1 MLLFALLANLT
12 TRCWADGERMMGT
25 RPPIFDPQV
34 ALPSFSDLSKTVS
47 SGNQSG
53 APLVT
58 TNFNDPSTV
67 DSNIVVTFKDNQ
79 TNKVVDNG
87 EHISV
92 DFINEDIKQVLRYV
106 SELYDLNI
114 IIPAALQGN
123 VTVRLKNATWESLLE
138 AVLGPVGCTYTQHD
152 NIVQI
157 CTLESLNKEPLK
169 TETFL
174 LKFAEAKQIA
184 EELKDFIDSN
194 GGGKITFNERSNVLI
209 ITERSKNIQ
218 TFASII
224 EMLDKPE
231 TQVMI
236 EAKFVEA
243 STNNTDARGF
253 AWPKSL
259 SATLK
264 DKEEAAAA
272 GGAAAGAG
280 APAAAAGGGDNAE
293 STDGQLTR
301 SLNKSK
307 ALGPT
312 SIMIKTLSSTFNFAQ
327 TESLGKTLSNP
338 IIITMN
344 NVPATMAVVT
354 NYPVPNYSYNSEQGG
369 YEISGFEEKPIGIEL
384 KVTPKVQAEFI
395 TLKIEPSL
403 SSKTAEI
410 EFTSSGGNNTTSS
423 IKYPQISQ
431 KKTDSVVTIKSGY
444 TIAIGGLMSQASSNT
459 VDKTPILG
467 DIPILGK
474 LFSNKNKSDT
484 ITNLLIFLSAT
495 QIAYDGTLLYPSV
508 KEAKNVSQKKMYN
521 MGITENDL
529 PGDALTESEQQMY
542 QEVQSLKARLENMI
556 ETKRLQE
563 TMADTNK
570 SISTFT
576 PYKPVTKA
584 RSKHKFL
591 KMFKKQTKHTYVSN
605 QKQAKQ

>member
-1 MLLFALLANLT
+1 
-12 TRCWADGERMMGT
+12 MMG
-25 RPPIFDPQV
+25 RQPPVFDPQA
-34 ALPSFSDLSKTVS
+34 ALPSFSDLSKTIS
-47 SGNQSG
+47 SGNQST
-53 APLVT
+53 PPSVT
-58 TNFNDPSTV
+58 TNFNDSSKV

-79 TNKVVDNG
+79 VDKVANSS

-194 GGGKITFNERSNVLI
+194 SGGKIAFNERSNVLI

-243 STNNTDARGF
+243 STNNSDNRGF
-253 AWPKSL
+253 TWPTAL
-259 SATLK
+259 TGTLK
-264 DKEEAAAA
+264 DKEEE
-272 GGAAAGAG
+272 AAAGAATG
-280 APAAAAGGGDNAE
+280 AATGAAASTATSSGSSSEDVAG
-293 STDGQLTR
+293 QITR
-301 SLNKSK
+301 SLNSSK
-307 ALGPT
+307 ALGPQ
-312 SIMIKTLSSTFNFAQ
+312 SIMIKTLTSTFNFTQ
-327 TESLGKTLSNP
+327 TETLGKTLSNP
-338 IIITMN
+338 TIITMN
-344 NVPATMAVVT
+344 NVPATMSVVT
-354 NYPVPNYSYNSEQGG
+354 NYPVPNYSYNSDQGN
-369 YEISGFEEKPIGIEL
+369 YEISGFEEKPTGIEL

-403 SSKTAEI
+403 SSKTADVA
-410 EFTSSGGNNTTSS
+410 FSTDKGAS
-423 IKYPQISQ
+423 INYPQISQ

-444 TIAIGGLMSQASSNT
+444 TIAIGGLMSQESSNVVT
-459 VDKTPILG
+459 KVPILG
-467 DIPILGK
+467 NIPILGK
-474 LFSNKNKSDT
+474 LFSNKNKSDGL
-484 ITNLLIFLSAT
+484 TNLLIFLTAT
-495 QIAYDGTLLYPSV
+495 QIAYDGTILYPHV
-508 KEAKNVSQKKMYN
+508 KEAKNISQKTMHR

-529 PGDALTESEQQMY
+529 PGDVLTESEQQMY
-542 QEVQSLKARLENMI
+542 QEIQSLKARLENMV

-570 SISTFT
+570 SISTFM
-576 PYKPVTKA
+576 PYKPVTKS

-591 KMFKKQTKHTYVSN
+591 KMFKKQSNHTYVSN
-605 QKQAKQ
+605 QKQAKK

>member
-1 MLLFALLANLT
+1 
-12 TRCWADGERMMGT
+12 MMGT

-34 ALPSFSDLSKTVS
+34 ALPSFSDLSKTVL
-47 SGNQSG
+47 SGNQSET
-53 APLVT
+53 PLT
-58 TNFNDPSTV
+58 TNFSDASKV

-79 TNKVVDNG
+79 TNKVVDSG

-138 AVLGPVGCTYTQHD
+138 AVLGPVGCTYTKHD

-174 LKFAEAKQIA
+174 LKFAEAKQVA

-194 GGGKITFNERSNVLI
+194 SGGKIAFNERSNVLI

-243 STNNTDARGF
+243 STNNTDTRGF
-253 AWPKSL
+253 AWPKSI
-259 SATLK
+259 STVLK

-272 GGAAAGAG
+272 DAGGAAAGAG
-280 APAAAAGGGDNAE
+280 AAAAAGGGGNEE

-301 SLNKSK
+301 SLNSSK

-312 SIMIKTLSSTFNFAQ
+312 SIMIKTLSAAFDFSQ
-327 TESLGKTLSNP
+327 TESLGKTLSSP
-338 IIITMN
+338 TIITMN

-395 TLKIEPSL
+395 TLKLEPSL

-410 EFTSSGGNNTTSS
+410 EFKSSGGNNTTSS

-444 TIAIGGLMSQASSNT
+444 TIAIGGLMSQASSNV

-474 LFSNKNKSDT
+474 LFSHKNKEDSV
-484 ITNLLIFLSAT
+484 TNLLIFLSAT
-495 QIAYDGTLLYPSV
+495 QIAYDGTLLYPHV
-508 KEAKNVSQKKMYN
+508 KEAKNISQKKMYS

-542 QEVQSLKARLENMI
+542 QEVQSLKTRLENMI

-563 TMADTNK
+563 TMANTSK
-570 SISTFT
+570 SISKFT

-605 QKQAKQ
+605 QKQTKQ

>member
-1 MLLFALLANLT
+1 
-12 TRCWADGERMMGT
+12 MMG
-25 RPPIFDPQV
+25 RPPVFDPQA
-34 ALPSFSDLSKTVS
+34 ALPSFSDLSKTIS
-47 SGNQSG
+47 SSKQSE
-53 APLVT
+53 ASPT
-58 TNFNDPSTV
+58 ATNFSDTSKV
-67 DSNIVVTFKDNQ
+67 DSNIVVTFKDTS
-79 TNKVVDNG
+79 TNKVVDG
-87 EHISV
+87 EEHISV

-106 SELYDLNI
+106 AELYDLNI

-123 VTVRLKNATWESLLE
+123 VTVRLKNTTWESLLD
-138 AVLGPVGCTYTQHD
+138 AVLGPVGCTYTKHE

-194 GGGKITFNERSNVLI
+194 SGGKITFNERSNVLI

-243 STNNTDARGF
+243 STNHTDTRGF
-253 AWPKSL
+253 NWPVSI
-259 SATLK
+259 STVLK
-264 DKEEAAAA
+264 DKEEAAAGAA
-272 GGAAAGAG
+272 GGGADAAAGA
-280 APAAAAGGGDNAE
+280 AGGGAASTE
-293 STDGQLTR
+293 STDGILTR

-307 ALGPT
+307 ALGPS
-312 SIMIKTLSSTFNFAQ
+312 SIMIKTLAAKFDFSQ
-327 TESLGKTLSNP
+327 TESIGKTLSSP
-338 IIITMN
+338 TIITMN

-403 SSKTAEI
+403 SSKTNEV
-410 EFTSSGGNNTTSS
+410 EFTSSSGGANATTSS

-444 TIAIGGLMSQASSNT
+444 TIAIGGLMSQASSNA
-459 VDKTPILG
+459 VDKVPILG
-467 DIPILGK
+467 DIPVLGK
-474 LFSNKNKSDT
+474 LFSHKRKEDL

-495 QIAYDGTLLYPSV
+495 QIAYDGTLLYPTV
-508 KEAKNVSQKKMYN
+508 KEAKNVSQKKMYK
-521 MGITENDL
+521 MGLTENDL

-542 QEVQSLKARLENMI
+542 QEVQSLKIRLENMI
-556 ETKRLQE
+556 ENKRLQE
-563 TMADTNK
+563 TMADTSK

-591 KMFKKQTKHTYVSN
+591 KMFKKPTKHTYVSN

>member
-1 MLLFALLANLT
+1 MI
-12 TRCWADGERMMGT
+12 GT
-25 RPPIFDPQV
+25 RPPSFDPQV
-34 ALPSFSDLSKTVS
+34 ALPSFSDLSKTVL
-47 SGNQSG
+47 SGNQSET
-53 APLVT
+53 PSVT
-58 TNFNDPSTV
+58 TNFSDASKV

-79 TNKVVDNG
+79 TNKVVDNE

-138 AVLGPVGCTYTQHD
+138 AVLGPVGCTYTKHD

-194 GGGKITFNERSNVLI
+194 SGGKITFNERSNVLI

-218 TFASII
+218 TFSSII

-243 STNNTDARGF
+243 STNNTDTRGF
-253 AWPKSL
+253 AWPKSI
-259 SATLK
+259 STVLK
-264 DKEEAAAA
+264 DKEGAAAA
-272 GGAAAGAG
+272 GAGAAAAGAG
-280 APAAAAGGGDNAE
+280 APAAGAGAAGAGGGGGNE
-293 STDGQLTR
+293 QNTDGQLTR
-301 SLNKSK
+301 SLNSSK
-307 ALGPT
+307 ALGPS
-312 SIMIKTLSSTFNFAQ
+312 SIMIKTLSAAFDFSQ
-327 TESLGKTLSNP
+327 TESLGKTLSSP
-338 IIITMN
+338 TIITMN

-403 SSKTAEI
+403 SSKTAEV
-410 EFTSSGGNNTTSS
+410 EFKSSGGNNGGSSS

-444 TIAIGGLMSQASSNT
+444 TIAIGGLMSQASSNV

-474 LFSNKNKSDT
+474 LFSHKNKEDSV
-484 ITNLLIFLSAT
+484 TNLLIFLSAT
-495 QIAYDGTLLYPSV
+495 QIAYDGTLLYPHV

-542 QEVQSLKARLENMI
+542 QEVQSLKTRLENMM

-563 TMADTNK
+563 SMAGTSK
-570 SISTFT
+570 SISKFT

-591 KMFKKQTKHTYVSN
+591 KMFKKQSKHTYVSN